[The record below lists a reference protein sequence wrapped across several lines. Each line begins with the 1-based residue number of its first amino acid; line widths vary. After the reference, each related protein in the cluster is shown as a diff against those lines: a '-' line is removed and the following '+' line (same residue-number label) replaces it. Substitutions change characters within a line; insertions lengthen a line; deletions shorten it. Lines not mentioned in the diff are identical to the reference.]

1 MPQAAYRDRSV
12 GRKEIII
19 GLDLCSA
26 VMALGGGTPTRSRT
40 RRPRTCDAPI
50 TEHTLSTMPPRTDH
64 PSGRVVM
71 PHSGLRVAPRNAY
84 TSAPSADPC
93 MDGYGFDSGG
103 GFSGGASRAA
113 RSSSASISAAVHVR
127 AGGRGDVRRHSAGF
141 ATHDLSSFVVTR
153 RNVHRARAASTAT
166 LMAAPALPHPTTQ
179 RCDQPHGTTWS
190 TPGGF
195 SFCFERATPIRPS
208 DAACVIARWT
218 VRTEQPTFA
227 ASFDRNAQQS
237 RCDPMLPRTS
247 ARVVVIPRLRA
258 RSKIARASDGT
269 GPSQRDDTA
278 AAVTVLTWSRRRGGR
293 TVCTPLRVPSSPG
306 TCAAARPARTEA
318 RGSQWAFG
326 PVAAVA

>member
-1 MPQAAYRDRSV
+1 
-12 GRKEIII
+12 
-19 GLDLCSA
+19 
-26 VMALGGGTPTRSRT
+26 
-40 RRPRTCDAPI
+40 
-50 TEHTLSTMPPRTDH
+50 
-64 PSGRVVM
+64 M

-84 TSAPSADPC
+84 TSAPSANPC
-93 MDGYGFDSGG
+93 VVGYGFDSGG

-141 ATHDLSSFVVTR
+141 ATHDLSSLVVTR
-153 RNVHRARAASTAT
+153 RNVQRARAASTAT
-166 LMAAPALPHPTTQ
+166 LTAAPALPHPTTQ

-195 SFCFERATPIRPS
+195 SFCFARATPIRPS

-218 VRTEQPTFA
+218 VRTEHPTFA

-237 RCDPMLPRTS
+237 RCDPMLPSTR
-247 ARVVVIPRLRA
+247 ARVVVIPSLRA

-278 AAVTVLTWSRRRGGR
+278 AAVMSRTTPQRLRLNWRARAPRRTIRRNETRSPRSGATRPTRRRQARR
-293 TVCTPLRVPSSPG
+293 TNTRRASTCPLREVVEDG
-306 TCAAARPARTEA
+306 QLAWVRLAARVGVPLLEPRTRSIDQDRRQCVGA
-318 RGSQWAFG
+318 VLAD
-326 PVAAVA
+326 VAHLVVDLA